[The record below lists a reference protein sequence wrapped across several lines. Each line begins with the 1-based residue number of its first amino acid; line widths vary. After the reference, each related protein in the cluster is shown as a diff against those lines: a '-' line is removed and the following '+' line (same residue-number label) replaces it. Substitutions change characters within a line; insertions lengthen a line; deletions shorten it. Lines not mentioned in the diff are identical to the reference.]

1 MLKEHIEVLVRE
13 NPVLKRAVAIQH
25 ERRKEFDDKSK
36 ELEQLK
42 QLVSQYCEQLKSVAV
57 R

>member
-13 NPVLKRAVAIQH
+13 NSILKRAVAIQH
-25 ERRKEFDDKSK
+25 ERQEEFDDNSK

-42 QLVSQYCEQLKSVAV
+42 QLVSQQHERLKSLEV